1 VSKSKPF
8 VRLGISKYL
17 SILDHFS
24 SLSSLRPYIWRLHFL
39 FSSVLLFIFD
49 LTYFLF
55 VLALCVLSFVSFLDH
70 DQDWV
75 GAVHRLD
82 ACMCWESKAL
92 RRISVLF
99 GGSFRKH
106 FWRVGICVIHASGR
120 LFVEFATIHAIQ
132 CSSSFL
138 TTVKVTWYRSWGLPL
153 SSISSSHLTF
163 RNPHLTLL
171 ISLLLKTQH
180 SVGIRS
186 APPPLELIVLYSRL
200 LGNPNTAVTAVRGC
214 T

>member
-1 VSKSKPF
+1 
-8 VRLGISKYL
+8 
-17 SILDHFS
+17 
-24 SLSSLRPYIWRLHFL
+24 
-39 FSSVLLFIFD
+39 
-49 LTYFLF
+49 
-55 VLALCVLSFVSFLDH
+55 
-70 DQDWV
+70 
-75 GAVHRLD
+75 
-82 ACMCWESKAL
+82 MCWESKAL

-120 LFVEFATIHAIQ
+120 LFVEFATIHVIQ

-171 ISLLLKTQH
+171 ISFLLKTHH

-186 APPPLELIVLYSRL
+186 APPPLELIVCTLACWAPEHSRYCSAGL
-200 LGNPNTAVTAVRGC
+200 HLNNLERTARRLSKMVQSALVRSDRRASG
-214 T
+214 